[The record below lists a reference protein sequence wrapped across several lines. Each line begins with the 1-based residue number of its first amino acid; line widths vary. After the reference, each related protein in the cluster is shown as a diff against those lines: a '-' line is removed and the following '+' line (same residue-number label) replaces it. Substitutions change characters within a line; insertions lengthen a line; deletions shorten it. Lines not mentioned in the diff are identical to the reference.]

1 MCMSSLAARRS
12 PLSDLLWKTRDLVLG
27 LPEEAGTLQEKWL
40 TCPIVVAGLFRTSS
54 GIGQSARA
62 CAAGLQKQG
71 LDPVCVDLSEPFNQT
86 SISSAHNLRKYRP
99 GGRGTVIIHLNPPE
113 FERACFLLGLF
124 RGHGC
129 RVIGYWAYELERVP
143 DLWVRQSRL
152 ASEIW
157 VPSNFT
163 ACAVTKAI
171 DRPVKVV
178 PHYVPEAAEDKVS
191 ASAPENRPITCL
203 AMADANSSFDRKNLS
218 GVLAI
223 WSKAKMKRPAQLIIK
238 VQNAERFPDFYREF
252 LAVASR
258 DSRITLLSESMEE
271 GALKQLMK
279 QAQILISPH
288 RSEGFGLVIAEA
300 MANGSAVIATG
311 WSGNLDLS
319 APGAQ
324 VLLDY
329 ALVPV
334 TDAFGVYTGLSSVHW
349 ALADIDQA
357 ASWLERLVH
366 DDDARV
372 RMGESARIAA
382 RRFATGKPY
391 LDALGFT

>member
-1 MCMSSLAARRS
+1 MSFLAARRS
-12 PLSDLLWKTRDLVLG
+12 PLSGLLWKTRDLVLG
-27 LPEEAGTLQEKWL
+27 LPEESGALQEKWL
-40 TCPIVVAGLFRTSS
+40 TRPLVVAGLFRTSS

-62 CAAGLQKQG
+62 CAAGLQKEG
-71 LDPVCVDLSEPFNQT
+71 LDPICIDLSEPFNQIT
-86 SISSAHNLRKYRP
+86 ISSAQHLRKYRP
-99 GGRGTVIIHLNPPE
+99 GHRGTVIIHLNPPE
-113 FERACFLLGLF
+113 FERASFLLGLF

-129 RVIGYWAYELERVP
+129 RVIGYWAYELETIP
-143 DLWVRQSRL
+143 ELWIRQSRL

-157 VPSNFT
+157 VPSKFT
-163 ACAVTKAI
+163 ASAVSKVI

-178 PHYVPEAAEDKVS
+178 PHYVPAAGEDMLS
-191 ASAPENRPITCL
+191 ARVPENGPITCL
-203 AMADANSSFDRKNLS
+203 AMADANSSFDRKNIH

-223 WSKAKMKRPAQLIIK
+223 WSKAKLTRPAQLVIK
-238 VQNAERFPDFYREF
+238 FQNAERFPDFYRQF
-252 LAVASR
+252 LVVASG
-258 DSRITLLSESMEE
+258 DPRITLLSESLEE
-271 GALKQLMK
+271 DALRRVMR

-324 VLLDY
+324 ALLDY

-334 TDAFGVYTGLSSVHW
+334 ADAFGVYAGSSSVQW
-349 ALADIDQA
+349 ADADTDQA
-357 ASWLERLVH
+357 ARWLERLVH
-366 DDDARV
+366 DDDLRIT
-372 RMGESARIAA
+372 MGEAARIAV

-391 LDALGFT
+391 LDALGFA